1 MAKLP
6 PKPLQSEI
14 LQAVSSAKTKKQK
27 IEILQEYRSPALVSL
42 FVWNY
47 DDSVKSA
54 IPAGDVPYTPNDAPT
69 PEAQSKLASQYRTLY
84 NYVKGGNDALRGYPT
99 KKIYENLSKMIDA
112 SEERGIKVFLMQI
125 RILPNYGKRYQTQFE
140 SIYPTLSEEK
150 EVILPK
156 FPQLEEWLKKFYKI
170 NPYILK
176 TQTRPLIP
184 D

>member
-54 IPAGDVPYTPNDAPT
+54 IPEGIVPYTPNDAPT

-84 NYVKGGNDALRGYPT
+84 NYVRGGNDALRQVKRESLFIELLESLHPDEAELVCLVKDKDLT
-99 KKIYENLSKMIDA
+99 KKYRVTHNVVKEAYPDV
-112 SEERGIKVFLMQI
+112 EWGGRG
-125 RILPNYGKRYQTQFE
+125 
-140 SIYPTLSEEK
+140 
-150 EVILPK
+150 
-156 FPQLEEWLKKFYKI
+156 
-170 NPYILK
+170 
-176 TQTRPLIP
+176 
-184 D
+184 

>member
-47 DDSVKSA
+47 DDTVKSA
-54 IPAGDVPYTPNDAPT
+54 IPEGIVPYTPNDAPT

-84 NYVKGGNDALRGYPT
+84 NYVRGGNDSLRQVKRESLFIELLESLHPDEAELICLVKDKTMNKKYRVTHNVIKEAYPDV
-99 KKIYENLSKMIDA
+99 EWGG
-112 SEERGIKVFLMQI
+112 RG
-125 RILPNYGKRYQTQFE
+125 
-140 SIYPTLSEEK
+140 
-150 EVILPK
+150 
-156 FPQLEEWLKKFYKI
+156 
-170 NPYILK
+170 
-176 TQTRPLIP
+176 
-184 D
+184 

>member
-6 PKPLQSEI
+6 PKPLQTEI

-54 IPAGDVPYTPNDAPT
+54 IPEGNVPYTPNDAPT

-84 NYVKGGNDALRGYPT
+84 NYVKGGNDALRQVKRESLFIELLESLHPDEAELVCLVKDKDLT
-99 KKIYENLSKMIDA
+99 KKYRVTHNVVKEAYPDV
-112 SEERGIKVFLMQI
+112 EWGGRG
-125 RILPNYGKRYQTQFE
+125 
-140 SIYPTLSEEK
+140 
-150 EVILPK
+150 
-156 FPQLEEWLKKFYKI
+156 
-170 NPYILK
+170 
-176 TQTRPLIP
+176 
-184 D
+184 

>member
-54 IPAGDVPYTPNDAPT
+54 IPEGNVPYTPNDAPT

-84 NYVKGGNDALRGYPT
+84 NYVKGGNDALRQVKRESLFIELLESLHPDEAELICLVKDKDLT
-99 KKIYENLSKMIDA
+99 KKYRVTHNVVKEAYPDV
-112 SEERGIKVFLMQI
+112 EWGGRG
-125 RILPNYGKRYQTQFE
+125 
-140 SIYPTLSEEK
+140 
-150 EVILPK
+150 
-156 FPQLEEWLKKFYKI
+156 
-170 NPYILK
+170 
-176 TQTRPLIP
+176 
-184 D
+184 

>member
-54 IPAGDVPYTPNDAPT
+54 IPEGNVPYTPNDAPT

-84 NYVKGGNDALRGYPT
+84 NYVRGGNDVLRQVKRESLFIELLESLHPDEAELVCLVKDKDLT
-99 KKIYENLSKMIDA
+99 KKYRVTHNVVKEAYPDV
-112 SEERGIKVFLMQI
+112 EWGGRG
-125 RILPNYGKRYQTQFE
+125 
-140 SIYPTLSEEK
+140 
-150 EVILPK
+150 
-156 FPQLEEWLKKFYKI
+156 
-170 NPYILK
+170 
-176 TQTRPLIP
+176 
-184 D
+184 

>member
-54 IPAGDVPYTPNDAPT
+54 IPEGNVPYTPNDAPT

-84 NYVKGGNDALRGYPT
+84 NYVRGGNDSLRQVKRESLFIELLESLHPDEAELVCLVKDKTMNKKYRVTHNVIKEAYPDV
-99 KKIYENLSKMIDA
+99 EWGG
-112 SEERGIKVFLMQI
+112 RG
-125 RILPNYGKRYQTQFE
+125 
-140 SIYPTLSEEK
+140 
-150 EVILPK
+150 
-156 FPQLEEWLKKFYKI
+156 
-170 NPYILK
+170 
-176 TQTRPLIP
+176 
-184 D
+184 